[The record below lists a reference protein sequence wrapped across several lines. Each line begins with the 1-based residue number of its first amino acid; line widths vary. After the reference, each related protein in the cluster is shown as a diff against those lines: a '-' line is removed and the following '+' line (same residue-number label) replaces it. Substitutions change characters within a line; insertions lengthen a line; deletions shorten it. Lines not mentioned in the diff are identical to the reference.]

1 MGRVYLYQEDN
12 EEREI
17 MKTVFEYV
25 GAAVIGGAFV
35 FMILWAAF
43 QTDPQYRQPP
53 SYVMQGND
61 SVGK

>member
-1 MGRVYLYQEDN
+1 
-12 EEREI
+12 
-17 MKTVFEYV
+17 MKTVFEYI

-35 FMILWAAF
+35 FMIVWVAS